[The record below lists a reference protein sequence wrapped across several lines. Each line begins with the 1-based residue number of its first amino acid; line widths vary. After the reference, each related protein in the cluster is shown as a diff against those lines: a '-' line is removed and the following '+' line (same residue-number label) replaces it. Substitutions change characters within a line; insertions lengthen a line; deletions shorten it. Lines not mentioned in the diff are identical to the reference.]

1 MCNNG
6 AFPYLICVCVSQSQ
20 IFDLC
25 FVTAQMWNAFFVL
38 ARHKFS
44 EVEHFCVNVEH
55 FWSGDLAPSPLRP
68 LPPPSLC
75 GSQGRCLP
83 PLLRIPSE
91 LDGKPAE
98 GGGGG
103 GGGG

>member
-1 MCNNG
+1 M
-6 AFPYLICVCVSQSQ
+6 
-20 IFDLC
+20 
-25 FVTAQMWNAFFVL
+25 
-38 ARHKFS
+38 ARRGFKFTVM
-44 EVEHFCVNVEH
+44 EIKHLLETIEGVDVEHFCVNVEH